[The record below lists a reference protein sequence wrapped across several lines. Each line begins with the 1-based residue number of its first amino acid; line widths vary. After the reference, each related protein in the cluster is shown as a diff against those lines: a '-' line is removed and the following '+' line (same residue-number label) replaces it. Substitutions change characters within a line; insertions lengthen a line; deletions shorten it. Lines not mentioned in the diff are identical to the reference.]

1 MLYVTTRDDLT
12 AYTSERAMRERRAPD
27 GGFYI
32 PYRLPKLSVGE
43 RDALRSAGP
52 EKCISS
58 VVSRFMRSP
67 DGILDPDVRLDILGN
82 RVGLSRIYPK
92 SSGSFRGYISQ
103 LADRL
108 YPGDRGEHL
117 WLSIGVRIG
126 AVAASIMEY
135 LRFDTGIEDR
145 AVDIAMVSGDLFGP
159 MSAYLAREMGFP
171 VGKIICCCNENS
183 AFWDLLHHGQL
194 RTDLIAVRTSVPETD
209 VTVPDGLECLIALCC
224 GREETGRYLEAMRTG
239 SLYAPGVEHLAS
251 LKSVFRSVVVTG
263 SGVLRGVRAAH
274 GAEVSVGT
282 ALALA
287 GLLDYRAGSRVSGPA
302 LVIAE

>member
-12 AYTSERAMRERRAPD
+12 AYTSEQAVRERRAPD

-32 PYRLPKLSVGE
+32 PYRIPKLSGGE
-43 RDALRSAGP
+43 RGALRSAGP

-58 VVSRFMRSP
+58 VVSRFLRIP
-67 DGILDPDVRLDILGN
+67 EGLLAPEIRLDILGN
-82 RVGLSRIYPK
+82 RIGLCRIYPK
-92 SSGSFRGYISQ
+92 SSGSFRGHISE
-103 LADRL
+103 LSDRL
-108 YPGDRGEHL
+108 YPGERADHL

-126 AVAASIMEY
+126 AIAASLMEY
-135 LRFDTGIEDR
+135 QRVDTGCEDR

-171 VGKIICCCNENS
+171 VGKIICVCNENS
-183 AFWDLLHHGQL
+183 AFWELLHHGQL
-194 RTDLIAVRTSVPETD
+194 RTDLIAARTSVPEAD
-209 VTVPDGLECLIALCC
+209 VAIPDGLECLIALCC
-224 GREETGRYLEAMRTG
+224 GWEEAGRYLEAMRTG
-239 SLYAPGVEHLAS
+239 SLYVPGDEYLGR
-251 LKSVFRSVVVTG
+251 LKSVFRAAVVTG
-263 SGVLRGVRAAH
+263 SGVLRGARAAH
-274 GAEVSVGT
+274 GAEVSAGT